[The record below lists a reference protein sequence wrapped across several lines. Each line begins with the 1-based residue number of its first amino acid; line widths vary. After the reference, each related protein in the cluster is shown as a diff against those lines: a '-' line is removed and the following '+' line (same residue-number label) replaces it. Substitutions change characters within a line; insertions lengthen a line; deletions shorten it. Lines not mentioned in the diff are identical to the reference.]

1 MASRGIERG
10 ELEAVA
16 HEGFLRYRR
25 FRWFKIALAISLLH
39 SYANPGHEKRVEA
52 IAACH
57 ETNMRNAPK
66 RKDCASGYPGV
77 SLYKPTGKWQARIG
91 VNRTN
96 SDGRISLGHFA
107 TFEEAVAARQAA
119 ETEYGYLTAR
129 PF

>member
-1 MASRGIERG
+1 MVTGCDPNYIDHINGNRVDNR
-10 ELEAVA
+10 
-16 HEGFLRYRR
+16 FLNLR
-25 FRWFKIALAISLLH
+25 S
-39 SYANPGHEKRVEA
+39 
-52 IAACH
+52 CDH